1 MQVSKDEIGRLSKYL
16 KPGWYMHFWQEQD
29 VIAVFKDRKFE
40 FNYDDKSTWKPV
52 IEYGLSLG
60 IPKEE
65 LDFPID

>member
-1 MQVSKDEIGRLSKYL
+1 
-16 KPGWYMHFWQEQD
+16 MHFWQEQD